1 LVEPLG
7 FEAVRAA
14 LTEDHV
20 RDDVTT
26 ALLGTAADQPAVG
39 TFIAEEACVVA
50 GLPVAAEVFRQ
61 LGIREPLAPLAE
73 DGAAV
78 ESGQPIATVRG
89 PARQL
94 LAGERTAL
102 NFLQRL
108 SGIATAT
115 RAVVD
120 AVAGT
125 GAVVTDTRKT
135 TPGLRDLE
143 KYAVRMGGGENHRA
157 HLADAILWKDNHWAL
172 LGDAELAD
180 VLARAPDGLRVVVEV
195 ESEEQFRTALD
206 AGVSR
211 ILVDNP
217 PPAKV
222 KAWVRKAGKGVAIE
236 ASGGI
241 RPETARAYAEAGAR
255 YLSIGALTHSARA
268 IAIRFDLSS
277 SPRTPH
283 PALVL

>member
-26 ALLGTAADQPAVG
+26 ALLGAAADHPAVG

-61 LGIREPLAPLAE
+61 LGIREPLAPQAE

-78 ESGQPIATVRG
+78 EPGQPIAEVRG

-115 RAVVD
+115 RAVVE

-135 TPGLRDLE
+135 TPGLRELE

-157 HLADAILWKDNHWAL
+157 HLAAAILWKDNHWTL
-172 LGDAELAD
+172 LGGESLAD
-180 VLARAPDGLRVVVEV
+180 ALARAPAGLPIVVEA
-195 ESEEQFRTALD
+195 ETEEQFQAALD
-206 AGVSR
+206 AGVTR
-211 ILVDNP
+211 ILVDNLAP
-217 PPAKV
+217 KLV
-222 KAWVRKAGKGVAIE
+222 KAWVRKAGKSVAIE

-241 RPETARAYAEAGAR
+241 RLETARAYAEAGAR

-268 IAIRFDLSS
+268 VGIRMD
-277 SPRTPH
+277 
-283 PALVL
+283 LVLGA

>member
-20 RDDVTT
+20 REDVTT
-26 ALLGTAADQPAVG
+26 ALLGAAADRPAVG
-39 TFIAEEACVVA
+39 TFIAEEPCVVA

-61 LGIREPLAPLAE
+61 LGVRDALAPLVE
-73 DGAAV
+73 DGAAAAA
-78 ESGQPIATVRG
+78 GQSIAEVRG

-115 RAVVD
+115 RAVVE

-135 TPGLRDLE
+135 TPGLRELE

-157 HLADAILWKDNHWAL
+157 HLAAAVLWKDNHWVL
-172 LGDAELAD
+172 LRGGSLAD
-180 VLARAPDGLRVVVEV
+180 ALARAPAGVPVVVEA
-195 ESEEQFRTALD
+195 ETEEQFQAALD
-206 AGVSR
+206 AGVTR
-211 ILVDNP
+211 ILVDNRTP
-217 PPAKV
+217 KQV
-222 KAWVRKAGKGVAIE
+222 KAWVKKAGSAVAIE

-268 IAIRFDLSS
+268 VGIRFDL
-277 SPRTPH
+277 T
-283 PALVL
+283 LE

>member
-1 LVEPLG
+1 MVEPLG

-26 ALLGTAADQPAVG
+26 ALLGREAERAVVG
-39 TFIAEEACVVA
+39 TFFAEESCVVA

-61 LGIREPLAPLAE
+61 LGLRDAVTPLAE
-73 DGAAV
+73 DGREVQA
-78 ESGQPIATVRG
+78 GQPIAEVRG

-135 TPGLRDLE
+135 TPGLRELE

-157 HLADAILWKDNHWAL
+157 HLGDAILWKDNHWAL
-172 LGDAELAD
+172 LGGGSLAD
-180 VLARAPDGLRVVVEV
+180 VLTRAPAGLPVVVEA
-195 ESEEQFRTALD
+195 ETEEQFQAALD
-206 AGVSR
+206 AGVTR
-211 ILVDNP
+211 ILVDNLSP
-217 PPAKV
+217 KQVA
-222 KAWVRKAGKGVAIE
+222 AWVRRAGGGVAIE

-255 YLSIGALTHSARA
+255 FLSIGALTHSARA
-268 IAIRFDLSS
+268 VAIRLDIE
-277 SPRTPH
+277 
-283 PALVL
+283 AE

>member
-1 LVEPLG
+1 MVEPLG

-20 RDDVTT
+20 REDVTT
-26 ALLGTAADQPAVG
+26 ALLGPAADRPAVG
-39 TFIAEEACVVA
+39 TFIAEEECVVA

-61 LGIREPLAPLAE
+61 LGVREPLAPLVE
-73 DGAAV
+73 DGSAV
-78 ESGQPIATVRG
+78 AVGETIAEVRA
-89 PARQL
+89 PARQV

-125 GAVVTDTRKT
+125 DAVVTDTRKT
-135 TPGLRDLE
+135 TPGLRELE

-157 HLADAILWKDNHWAL
+157 HLGDAILWKDNHWAL
-172 LGDAELAD
+172 LGGGSLAD
-180 VLARAPDGLRVVVEV
+180 ALARARPGTATVVEV
-195 ESEEQFRTALD
+195 ETEAQFQAALE
-206 AGVSR
+206 AGVTR
-211 ILVDNP
+211 ILVDNLP
-217 PPAKV
+217 PKQVA
-222 KAWVRKAGKGVAIE
+222 AWVRKAGEGVAIE

-241 RPETARAYAEAGAR
+241 RPDTALAYAKAGAR

-268 IAIRFDLSS
+268 VTIRLDL
-277 SPRTPH
+277 
-283 PALVL
+283 ALE

>member
-26 ALLGTAADQPAVG
+26 ALLGAAADRPAIG
-39 TFIAEEACVVA
+39 TFIVEEACVVA

-61 LGIREPLAPLAE
+61 LGVREPLTPLVE
-73 DGAAV
+73 EGAAV
-78 ESGQPIATVRG
+78 SAGETIAEVRG

-125 GAVVTDTRKT
+125 GAIVTDTRKT
-135 TPGLRDLE
+135 TPGLRTLE

-157 HLADAILWKDNHWAL
+157 HLGDAILWKDNHWAL
-172 LGDAELAD
+172 LGDESLAD
-180 VLARAPDGLRVVVEV
+180 ALARARPGIPVVVEA
-195 ESEEQFRTALD
+195 ETEEQFAAALE
-206 AGVSR
+206 AGVPR
-211 ILVDNP
+211 ILVDNAAP
-217 PPAKV
+217 KQV
-222 KAWVRKAGKGVAIE
+222 KAWVKRAGAHVAIE

-241 RPETARAYAEAGAR
+241 RAETARAYAEAGAR
-255 YLSIGALTHSARA
+255 YLSVGALTHSARA
-268 IAIRFDLSS
+268 VTIRLDL
-277 SPRTPH
+277 
-283 PALVL
+283 ALE

>member
-20 RDDVTT
+20 REDVTT
-26 ALLGTAADQPAVG
+26 ALLGAAADRPAVG
-39 TFIAEEACVVA
+39 TFIAEDACVVA

-61 LGIREPLAPLAE
+61 LGVRDALTPFTD
-73 DGAAV
+73 DGAVAAPGESIAV
-78 ESGQPIATVRG
+78 VRG
-89 PARQL
+89 PARQI

-125 GAVVTDTRKT
+125 GAIVTDTRKT
-135 TPGLRDLE
+135 TPGLRELE

-157 HLADAILWKDNHWAL
+157 HLAAAVLWKDNHWAL
-172 LGDAELAD
+172 LGGASFAAM
-180 VLARAPDGLRVVVEV
+180 LARAPAGIPIVVEA
-195 ESEEQFRTALD
+195 ETEEQLQAALD
-206 AGVSR
+206 AGVTR
-211 ILVDNP
+211 ILVDNRSP
-217 PPAKV
+217 TQV
-222 KAWVRKAGKGVAIE
+222 KAWVKQVGQGVAIE

-268 IAIRFDLSS
+268 VGLRMDLS
-277 SPRTPH
+277 
-283 PALVL
+283 LE

>member
-26 ALLGTAADQPAVG
+26 ALLGAAADRAAVG
-39 TFIAEEACVVA
+39 AFVAEESCVVA

-61 LGIREPLAPLAE
+61 LGLREALVSAVDDGTAVPAGTVIAE
-73 DGAAV
+73 A
-78 ESGQPIATVRG
+78 RG
-89 PARQL
+89 PARLL

-108 SGIATAT
+108 SGIATMT
-115 RAVVD
+115 RAIVD

-135 TPGLRDLE
+135 TPGLRELE
-143 KYAVRMGGGENHRA
+143 KYAVRMGGGENHRS
-157 HLADAILWKDNHWAL
+157 HLGDAVLWKDNHWAL
-172 LGDAELAD
+172 LGGGSLAD
-180 VLARAPDGLRVVVEV
+180 ALARARPGIPVVVEV
-195 ESEEQFRTALD
+195 ETEVQFREALA
-206 AGVSR
+206 AGVTR
-211 ILVDNP
+211 VLVDNLP
-217 PPAKV
+217 PKRVA
-222 KAWVRKAGKGVAIE
+222 AWAREAGASVAIE

-241 RPETARAYAEAGAR
+241 RPETALAYAKAGAR

-268 IAIRFDLSS
+268 VAIRLDL
-277 SPRTPH
+277 
-283 PALVL
+283 AIA

>member
-1 LVEPLG
+1 MVEPLG

-20 RDDVTT
+20 REDVTT
-26 ALLGTAADQPAVG
+26 ALLGAAADRSAVG

-61 LGIREPLAPLAE
+61 LGVRDALAPLVE
-73 DGAAV
+73 DGAAA
-78 ESGQPIATVRG
+78 EAGQPIAEVRG

-115 RAVVD
+115 RAVVE

-135 TPGLRDLE
+135 TPGLRELE

-172 LGDAELAD
+172 LGGKPLAD
-180 VLARAPDGLRVVVEV
+180 VLARAPAGLPIVVEA
-195 ESEEQFRTALD
+195 ETEEQFQAALD
-206 AGVSR
+206 AGVTR
-211 ILVDNP
+211 ILVDNRSP
-217 PPAKV
+217 KQV
-222 KAWVRKAGKGVAIE
+222 KAWVKKAGKAVAIE

-268 IAIRFDLSS
+268 VGIRLDL
-277 SPRTPH
+277 
-283 PALVL
+283 ALE

>member
-26 ALLGTAADQPAVG
+26 ALLDRAAEQPAVG
-39 TFIAEEACVVA
+39 AFIAEEPCVVA

-61 LGIREPLAPLAE
+61 LGVREPLTPLVDDGTAVPGGEVIAE
-73 DGAAV
+73 
-78 ESGQPIATVRG
+78 VRAS
-89 PARQL
+89 ARQV

-120 AVAGT
+120 AIAGT

-135 TPGLRDLE
+135 TPGLRELE

-157 HLADAILWKDNHWAL
+157 HLGDAILWKDNHWAL
-172 LGDAELAD
+172 LGGGSLAD
-180 VLARAPDGLRVVVEV
+180 VLARTRPGLPIVVEA
-195 ESEEQFRTALD
+195 ETEAQFRAALE
-206 AGVSR
+206 AGVTR
-211 ILVDNP
+211 ILVDNLP
-217 PPAKV
+217 PRQVA
-222 KAWVRKAGKGVAIE
+222 AWVREAGEGVAIE

-241 RPETARAYAEAGAR
+241 RPDTALAYAKAGAR

-268 IAIRFDLSS
+268 VAIRLDL
-277 SPRTPH
+277 TV
-283 PALVL
+283 A

>member
-1 LVEPLG
+1 MVEPLG

-20 RDDVTT
+20 REDVTT
-26 ALLGTAADQPAVG
+26 ALLGADADRPAVG

-61 LGIREPLAPLAE
+61 LGLREPLDPFVE
-73 DGAAV
+73 DGAAA
-78 ESGQPIATVRG
+78 EPGRPIAEIRG
-89 PARQL
+89 PARQV

-157 HLADAILWKDNHWAL
+157 HLADAVLWKDNHWAL
-172 LGDAELAD
+172 LGDMPLAD
-180 VLARAPDGLRVVVEV
+180 VLAHAPAGMPVVVEA
-195 ESEEQFRTALD
+195 ETEAQFRAALD
-206 AGVSR
+206 AGVTR
-211 ILVDNP
+211 ILVDNLSP
-217 PPAKV
+217 KKV
-222 KAWVRKAGKGVAIE
+222 AAWVKKAGAGVAIE

-255 YLSIGALTHSARA
+255 YLSIGALTHSVRA
-268 IAIRFDLSS
+268 VTIRLDL
-277 SPRTPH
+277 TIG
-283 PALVL
+283 